1 MLYKE
6 EILDHYRHPQNF
18 GKLKNAT
25 HGAAFTN
32 ASCGDEI
39 SIELVLEGGTI
50 TSAAFTGRGC
60 AMSVAAAS
68 VLTELIKGKTLI
80 ETKKLNLGDIVNLIG
95 EVNPGRQK
103 CVLLP
108 LRAINLALA
117 SKDAPTT
124 DQSPS

>member
-1 MLYKE
+1 MLYKD

-39 SIELVLEGGTI
+39 SIELVLEGDII
-50 TSAAFTGRGC
+50 TGAAFTGRGC

-68 VLTELIKGKTLI
+68 VLTELVKGKTLVEI
-80 ETKKLNLGDIVNLIG
+80 KKIDLGDIVNLMG

-117 SKDAPTT
+117 PKDAPTT
-124 DQSPS
+124 NQSSS